1 MTLTLK
7 IALPKRFTPWEVSK
21 YDVFSGPYF
30 PVFGL
35 NLRIHSEY
43 RKIRTEKTPYLD
55 TFTQCLSNY
64 YQKQLPEVFCEKR
77 FLKIFANFTVK
88 HLCWCLF
95 LMKVFFCKI
104 CETFKEHLFWRT
116 SANDFLFIT
125 MENLISKSKI

>member
-1 MTLTLK
+1 MPCLNVSLREKCPNTTFFLVRIILYLDW
-7 IALPKRFTPWEVSK
+7 ISVFTPNTGK
-21 YDVFSGPYF
+21 YGP
-30 PVFGL
+30 
-35 NLRIHSEY
+35 
-43 RKIRTEKTPYLD
+43 EKTPYLG

-64 YQKQLPEVFCEKR
+64 YQKQLPEVFCKKR
-77 FLKIFANFTVK
+77 VLKIFGNFTEK

-116 SANDFLFIT
+116 STNDFLLIT